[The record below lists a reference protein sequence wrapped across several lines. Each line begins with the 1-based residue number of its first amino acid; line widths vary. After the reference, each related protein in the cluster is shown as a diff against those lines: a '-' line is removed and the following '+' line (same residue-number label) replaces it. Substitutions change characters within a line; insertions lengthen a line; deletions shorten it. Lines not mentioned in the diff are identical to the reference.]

1 MGLWLSLTLAPALL
15 KMPSRLPMRIKNLL
29 REIVLREDQFFRE
42 LDSSSYW
49 LTRIFFLRFLG
60 FVYFIAFFSL
70 SQQLGPLIG
79 ANGLLPAHLYLDQI
93 AAVSDGNWAAFQ
105 AVPTL
110 LWLHSADWFMYALC
124 CMGVVG
130 ALALLAG
137 YASAAL
143 LLALWI
149 LYLSLYHVGQIF
161 YGYGWEILLLETGFL
176 AVFLCPLVRGDLLP
190 RATPPPRAVIWLLR
204 WVLFRVMFGAGLI
217 KIRGDSCWL
226 DLTCMMYHYE
236 TQPIP
241 NPISWYLH
249 QLPAAVHQVEVLF
262 THLVEL
268 VVPWFVFGPRRL
280 RRVAGVLL
288 ALFQL
293 MLIVSGNLS
302 WLNWLTLALC
312 IPCFDDDLLRRI
324 SPRRLVQRLQAL
336 EDTEERLVHKAVVYG
351 LTVVVIL
358 LSVYPVLNM
367 ISPTQAMNRSFGSL
381 HLVNTY
387 GAFGRVGKERFE
399 VVLQGTYDTALDAA
413 TQWREYEFKCKPGDV
428 RRRPCVVAPYHHRLD
443 WQIWFAAMSDYAR
456 NPWLVHL
463 VYKLLQNNEGALS
476 LLGASP
482 FDEGPPR
489 FIRAELYRY
498 QFTRLGSGEAWWK
511 REHVR
516 SYLPPL
522 ELDNQALLRVVDS
535 FGWPRAAP

>member
-1 MGLWLSLTLAPALL
+1 M
-15 KMPSRLPMRIKNLL
+15 LPKNIL

-49 LTRIFFLRFLG
+49 LTRVFFLRLLG

-70 SQQLGPLIG
+70 SRQLGPLIG

-93 AAVSDGNWAAFQ
+93 AAMSGGGWAALQ

-110 LWLHSADWFMYALC
+110 LWLHSADWFMYVLCYLGVAL
-124 CMGVVG
+124 

-137 YASAAL
+137 HSSAVL
-143 LLALWI
+143 LFLLWS

-176 AVFLCPLVRGDLLP
+176 AIFLCPLVRGGLLP
-190 RATPPPRAVIWLLR
+190 LSTPPPRAVFWLLR

-217 KIRGDSCWL
+217 KLRGDSCWL
-226 DLTCMMYHYE
+226 DLTCMIYHYE

-249 QLPAAVHQVEVLF
+249 QLPPIVHQAEVLL

-268 VVPWFVFGPRRL
+268 VVPWFIFGPRRL
-280 RRVAGVLL
+280 RRSAGIVL

-293 MLIVSGNLS
+293 LLIASGNLS

-312 IPCFDDDLLRRI
+312 FACFDDDVLRRI
-324 SPRRLVQRLQAL
+324 SPRRLVQRWQTLG
-336 EDTEERLVHKAVVYG
+336 EGEEGLVHKTAVYG

-358 LSVYPVLNM
+358 LSIYPVINM
-367 ISPTQAMNRSFGSL
+367 VSPTQVMNQSFGSL

-387 GAFGRVGKERFE
+387 GAFGHVGKERFE
-399 VVLQGTYDTALDAA
+399 VVLQGTYDTTLDAA

-428 RRRPCVVAPYHHRLD
+428 QRRPCIVSPYHYRLD

-463 VYKLLQNNEGALS
+463 VYKLLQDDEGALS
-476 LLGASP
+476 LLDASP
-482 FDEGPPR
+482 FDQGPPR

-498 QFTRLGSGEAWWK
+498 QFTQLGDGNEAWWE
-511 REHVR
+511 RQHVR

-522 ELDNQALLRVVDS
+522 ALGNRALLRVIDS